1 MIHSKLSVEKLVC
14 VDASDVAGDT
24 DKEALSVVL
33 SSPLLTCK
41 ITGSETW
48 ELFSGPCEGLCQLDT
63 VNRNKIQLKLDELNE
78 DKYIIT

>member
-33 SSPLLTCK
+33 SFPLLTCK
-41 ITGSETW
+41 ITGSET
-48 ELFSGPCEGLCQLDT
+48 
-63 VNRNKIQLKLDELNE
+63 
-78 DKYIIT
+78 